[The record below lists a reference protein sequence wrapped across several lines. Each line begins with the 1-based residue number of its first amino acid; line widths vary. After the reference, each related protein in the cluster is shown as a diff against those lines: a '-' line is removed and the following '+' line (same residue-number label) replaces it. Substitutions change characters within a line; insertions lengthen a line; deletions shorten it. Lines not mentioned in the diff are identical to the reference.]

1 MAQVSGIEINIK
13 GNTSGLDN
21 ALDKAETSIGRFAK
35 GAAAAIAGALSAG
48 VFVAA
53 GKAAIDFA
61 DAVGKTAQKVGT
73 STNALSEL
81 SYAAKLSDLTF
92 SDLET
97 GMRFLSK
104 SMVTNAELFQQLG
117 VAIQNSDGSMRSTD
131 EVLMALSDKFAA
143 IPDGVQ
149 KTALAMELFGRSG
162 TALIPMLNAGSAGL
176 EQMRQRAVDL
186 GLSISED
193 TAKRAEQ
200 FNDTITDLA
209 AVGQGAMMQLA
220 SAALPL
226 AQAFLNV
233 SVVGAE
239 AMVSLGGAIQTIAP
253 YAAVATA
260 AVAGFYAPA
269 LLAGLATTTTA
280 IGTGLVGAIN
290 AVKVALL
297 ANPIGLLVGALAAAA
312 VAVFAFRDDIK
323 SAIGVDVVGIAKDA
337 ANFVLRGFVNAAD
350 GIATVF
356 KALPD
361 AIGGALIG
369 MSNLVL
375 RTIATMANKAIG
387 SINSII
393 DKINSLSQYTGI
405 TFERIGEVSAYQ
417 FTNKFADN
425 FDSAWS
431 GFMTRMGERAN
442 TDIVGTF
449 STAFGNAM
457 SKANQIMTGG
467 GGGAVE
473 IPDLSGGGGDK
484 GGKAKE
490 TSIAPSQEPGTYFT
504 DRLDAIREQFKTE
517 REVLAEEYVLNQEVL
532 DNALANKLLSEQ
544 EYYDLSKKLAEE
556 HQKSLAS
563 IQMARIQTD
572 LAAASDFFGSMQ
584 GIAQQG
590 GKKMLKVAKAFG
602 AAQALVATFQAAAQ
616 AMADWSS
623 FTPMQKIANFAAI
636 VAQGMSAVRAIKG
649 VSESG
654 GGGAGASAGGGRG
667 AAAMAGGGGAAAAA
681 PTTTFQFTL
690 MNDPMGFGEKFA
702 RQFIDQLN
710 STQRNGGTIRGVIA

>member
-61 DAVGKTAQKVGT
+61 DAIGKTAQKVGT

-131 EVLMALSDKFAA
+131 EVLMALSDKFSA

-239 AMVSLGGAIQTIAP
+239 AMVSLGGAIQTVAP

-280 IGTGLVGAIN
+280 IGIGLVGAIN
-290 AVKVALL
+290 AVNAALL

-323 SAIGVDVVGIAKDA
+323 AAIGVDVVGIAKDA

-484 GGKAKE
+484 GSKAKE

-504 DRLDAIREQFKTE
+504 DRLQNIRDQFSSE
-517 REVLAEEYVLNQEVL
+517 RELLTQEYELNQQVL
-532 DNALANKLLSEQ
+532 DNALLNERIKKEEHTSLMEQLEREHQNKLRNIRLTAIQ
-544 EYYDLSKKLAEE
+544 ENLGY
-556 HQKSLAS
+556 
-563 IQMARIQTD
+563 
-572 LAAASDFFGSMQ
+572 AADFMGSMVQ
-584 GIAQQG
+584 IAELGGKKTTKIAKVFGIAQALISTFQG
-590 GKKMLKVAKAFG
+590 AAKALTLPFPANM
-602 AAQALVATFQAAAQ
+602 AAYAQ
-616 AMADWSS
+616 
-623 FTPMQKIANFAAI
+623 
-636 VAQGMSAVRAIKG
+636 VLAQGLTAVASIKK
-649 VSESG
+649 VSENG
-654 GGGAGASAGGGRG
+654 GSNGAVSGGGRG
-667 AAAMAGGGGAAAAA
+667 GAVSGGAAAAGGGGGGGG